1 MTQSLIELLPDI
13 VKAGKKEVEKIM
25 DAITEWTR
33 IRLQTNELVIPSR
46 DSNYQSLFSEF
57 QRNYDSKDW
66 HNRLIYGDNLLT
78 MQALLVWDEASGLPS
93 MRGKIDLIYIDPPF
107 DSKADYRTKII
118 LPGTEFESKPTVLEQ
133 TAYSDIWKDGT
144 ASYLAYMYPRL
155 SMMRELLSETGSI
168 YVHIDWHVGHY
179 VKIMLDEIFGKE
191 NLLNE
196 IIWHYTTYQ
205 WQWKSCFP
213 RKHDTIYSYSKSN
226 NYYFTL
232 LKDDNVEQTIDFTR
246 WNKFLNENKEI
257 TWAYYPESD
266 SRFKWYYNRFVKE
279 NHRKPWPQDVI
290 LKLEGST
297 IDSVRNL
304 KAVDPKDLSE
314 KINYATQKPEK
325 LLERIFK
332 ASCPEWWIVADFFW
346 GSGTTA
352 AVAEK
357 LWRKR
362 ITSDIGKPSAMVMR
376 KRFIDNEVKPYLYQ
390 SIGDYS
396 RESYSS
402 SRIAEAR
409 SIGDLSKI
417 ILWLYWALPFWSEQ
431 PKNIWYIKEWR
442 VLVVV
447 DSPNRLT
454 GIQTIRKA
462 IEMRNSLE
470 WWWKKVVIL
479 WWNFTASIAHDLLTL
494 SENKDSLELLV
505 IPPNLFDYLKSKKTL
520 ADLVRNKKITF
531 SSLQYLSI
539 HTPIKQDKW
548 EQEQITIQL
557 KNYILLSPEALPLD
571 SDAKEKLNK
580 VIESD
585 PLALIEYRSIDPDY
599 DGITFRSVWQDYRS
613 NTDNDNDAL
622 RCTDKAVLL
631 VDKKYWLRKVMVKA
645 VDVFGWE
652 SEVVVGI

>member
-57 QRNYDSKDW
+57 QRNYDSKDR

-78 MQALLVWDEASGLPS
+78 MQALLTGDEASGLPS

-155 SMMRELLSETGSI
+155 ALMRELLSETGSI
-168 YVHIDWHVGHY
+168 YIHIDWHVGHY
-179 VKIMLDEIFGKE
+179 VKIMLDDIFGKE
-191 NLLNE
+191 NFRNE
-196 IIWHYTTYQ
+196 IIRAYDIW
-205 WQWKSCFP
+205 WRSDEEFAK
-213 RKHDTIYSYSKSN
+213 KHDKIMCYEKIIN
-226 NYYFTL
+226 NHFF
-232 LKDDNVEQTIDFTR
+232 NN
-246 WNKFLNENKEI
+246 WKEI
-257 TWAYYPESD
+257 RIPYKTQIEW
-266 SRFKWYYNRFVKE
+266 RT
-279 NHRKPWPQDVI
+279 KPLISQ
-290 LKLEGST
+290 
-297 IDSVRNL
+297 
-304 KAVDPKDLSE
+304 E
-314 KINYATQKPEK
+314 KIELWKIPTNVWTDIPINLMMSWRTWYATQKPNK
-325 LLERIFK
+325 LLERIIMS
-332 ASCPEWWIVADFFW
+332 SCPKWWIVADFFW
-346 GSGTTA
+346 WSWTTA
-352 AVAEK
+352 SVAEK
-357 LWRKR
+357 QGLKR

-376 KRFIDNEVKPYLYQ
+376 KRFIDNEAKPYLYQ

-396 RESYSS
+396 KESYSS
-402 SRIAEAR
+402 MRIAETR
-409 SIGDLSKI
+409 SIWDLSKI
-417 ILWLYWALPFWSEQ
+417 VLWLYGALPFWPEQ

-442 VLVVV
+442 ILVVV
-447 DSPNRLT
+447 DSPNKLT

-470 WWWKKVVIL
+470 WWWKKVVVL
-479 WWNFTASIAHDLLTL
+479 WWNFTASIAHDLVTLT
-494 SENKDSLELLV
+494 ENKDSLELLV

-520 ADLVRNKKITF
+520 ADLVKNKKITF

-539 HTPIKQDKW
+539 HTPIRESQW
-548 EQEQITIQL
+548 EQEKLTIQL
-557 KNYILLSPEALPLD
+557 RNYILLSPEALPLD

-599 DGITFRSVWQDYRS
+599 DGMTFRSVWQDYRS
-613 NTDNDNDAL
+613 NMENDKDAL

-631 VDKKYWLRKVMVKA
+631 VDKKSWPRQVMVKA

-652 SEVVVGI
+652 SEVVVSI